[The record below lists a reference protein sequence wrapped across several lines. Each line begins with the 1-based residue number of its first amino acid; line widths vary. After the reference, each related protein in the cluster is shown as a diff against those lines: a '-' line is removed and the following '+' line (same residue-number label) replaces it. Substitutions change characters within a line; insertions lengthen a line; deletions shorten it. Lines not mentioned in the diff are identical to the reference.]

1 LVVVLWLPTVG
12 ITIVVVGIV
21 IIIVVVVV
29 VLCGVAHKLGCG
41 SAHLGCKVN
50 LLDWCLLCRCLPSVR
65 TGRCMR
71 RSVGTP

>member
-1 LVVVLWLPTVG
+1 LVVVLWLTTVV

-21 IIIVVVVV
+21 IVIVVVV

-41 SAHLGCKVN
+41 SAHLGGKVN

-71 RSVGTP
+71 RRSVGTP